1 MFDLVIKNILNRPVR
16 NGALILSFAFIAASL
31 FTGHYLISG
40 ATDSVKL
47 GVSRLGADLIVV
59 PKNYSAQSEAVIL
72 RGEPSTFFFNNSIV
86 SNIENIGGVE
96 KVSPQI
102 FLASSSAS
110 CCSLQI
116 QLIAFDPKSDFT
128 IAPWLTEKQEKTL
141 RKNDIIV
148 GSDVTGNVGSSLVFF
163 GHPFNIAGRLEPTGT
178 GVDTSV
184 FVQTED
190 ALIMVNESKTYALE
204 LLSIPND
211 GVSAVLIRVENTSK
225 KNDVA
230 LRILK
235 NVPGTQ
241 VITTTS
247 LISKVSDQLMS
258 IYKILNL
265 TAIVATL
272 TSIPLIALITFMVT
286 NERRREIG
294 VLRALG
300 ATRGKI
306 FLLIVSESV
315 AIAAVGGLLGI
326 VLSWAIL
333 FMFQDYIAQLA
344 QVPMSIPAFSSLL
357 PIIGLALFTSVT
369 VGGLASLYPAFNIS
383 MMEPYEALRSG
394 EL

>member
-1 MFDLVIKNILNRPVR
+1 MFDFVIKNILNRPFR

-47 GVSRLGADLIVV
+47 GISRLGADLIVV
-59 PKNYSAQSEAVIL
+59 PINYSVQSEAVIL

-86 SNIENIGGVE
+86 PKIENIDGVE

-110 CCSLQI
+110 CCSMQI

-128 IAPWLTEKQEKTL
+128 IAPWLTEKQGKTL

-148 GSDVTGNVGSSLVFF
+148 GSEITGNVGSSLVFY
-163 GHPFNIAGRLEPTGT
+163 GHPFNIAGRLESTGT

-190 ALIMVNESKTYALE
+190 ALIMANESKTYALE
-204 LLSIPND
+204 LLSIPKD
-211 GVSAVLIRVENTSK
+211 GVSAVLVRVENTSEN
-225 KNDVA
+225 NDVA
-230 LRILK
+230 SRIIK

-247 LISKVSDQLMS
+247 LISKVSDQLMF
-258 IYKILNL
+258 IYRILNL

-272 TSIPLIALITFMVT
+272 TSIPLIVLITVMIT

-315 AIAAVGGLLGI
+315 AIAAAGGLLGI
-326 VLSWAIL
+326 ILSWVIL
-333 FMFQDYIAQLA
+333 FMFQEYIAQLA
-344 QVPMSIPAFSSLL
+344 QVPMSVPAFSSLL
-357 PIIGLALFTSVT
+357 PIFSLALFTSVT
-369 VGGLASLYPAFNIS
+369 VGGLASLYPALNAS